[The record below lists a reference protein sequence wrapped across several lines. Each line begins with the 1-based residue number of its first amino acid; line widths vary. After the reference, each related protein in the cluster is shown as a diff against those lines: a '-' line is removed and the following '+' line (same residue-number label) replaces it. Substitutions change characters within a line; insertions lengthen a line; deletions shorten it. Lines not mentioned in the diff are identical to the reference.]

1 VPSALTTSFQGQGWV
16 GRSERLPSDS
26 TLDLISDK
34 PNRWNAEGEPTIY
47 VSGDPGLALIECG
60 RHPDDLEGTIRLFEV
75 NLRIPRVVDLRDGAV
90 RAALSLPTGLHWI
103 LRRDRTQGISRSL
116 RRSGRCDA
124 LIVPSAG
131 ALDGRDRCNIVVFAD
146 DRARVAELVTDLRP
160 GGELRLGSSAAGPH
174 TVGA

>member
-1 VPSALTTSFQGQGWV
+1 MPSALTTSFQQRGWV
-16 GRSERLPSDS
+16 GRAPDLPADS

-60 RHPDDLEGTIRLFEV
+60 RHPSDLGDGVRLFEMD
-75 NLRIPRVVDLRDGAV
+75 LRIPRAIDLRDAAS
-90 RAALSLPTGLHWI
+90 RAELSLPGDLHWV
-103 LRRDRTQGISRSL
+103 LHRDRTQDVGRSL

-131 ALDGRDRCNIVVFAD
+131 AIDRLERYNVVVFAD
-146 DRARVAELVTDLRP
+146 DRARIPDMVAHLRP
-160 GGELRLGSSAAGPH
+160 VGEVRLNVAR
-174 TVGA
+174 V

>member
-1 VPSALTTSFQGQGWV
+1 MA
-16 GRSERLPSDS
+16 RNENLPADS

-60 RHPDDLEGTIRLFEV
+60 RHPADLDDGVRVFAV
-75 NLRIPRVVDLRDGAV
+75 DLRIPRALDLRDATV
-90 RAALSLPTGLHWI
+90 RAELSLPAGLHWI
-103 LRRDRTQGISRSL
+103 LHRDRTQEIGRSI

-131 ALDGRDRCNIVVFAD
+131 ALDGPDRYNVVVFAD
-146 DRARVAELVTDLRP
+146 DRTRVPDLVADLRVV
-160 GGELRLGSSAAGPH
+160 GELRLE
-174 TVGA
+174 TVSGT